1 MKNSNYLKNL
11 YLDIDDSIDLD
22 LNFFNIQN
30 TDKWESDCLYVVKAG
45 GRNVMKYENVDEGL
59 SFQIFSSRMLKD
71 GSVDNFED
79 AQHKTLQLY
88 SLDDANH
95 NSKYASRRKKTRTSH
110 STSVSPIVEELDSK
124 LIPLVR
130 PLPRGVVYEEKV
142 ELEAIARPKHRDMLS
157 SGRKKSSRQTMCDSK
172 HAQYVKNRAFS
183 SKVSKNALVLSSEY
197 EIPELKHLS
206 AFAANALSIANDT
219 EKLYAAIFILNLVLG
234 CKFKDLVDL
243 FNEEKSAL
251 FTKKEDVITVQIDN
265 KLFANDVSQ
274 LMEGSVHE
282 ISFNIPILMHML
294 IVKTKFLIGYDNKTT
309 DELFEGFT
317 QYLKEA
323 SSSFEY
329 EIVLKP
335 NKLYRVMKR
344 YLKEH
349 SSDLLSS
356 CFATGAYSAGEEAKL
371 SYTSVR
377 SKSAIHSQIIT
388 NLWIEL
394 DFDNISRKIMD
405 LNSNPFTSKHIE
417 IPKIS
422 YSGSSKCLKAS
433 ESKQFFK
440 TIESNMNECDM
451 SSDEAFNLATI
462 GVRYAMS
469 LLLGTRSF
477 NNSANFESASF
488 SDSMMMVN
496 EKASTIPA
504 GIRVI
509 PMYSSIASLMQAY
522 YDDFLKHRGLDK
534 NIWLIDDGKPTLYS
548 SKKAY
553 SVLSQMLN
561 INNKAILEQF
571 VKEVPL
577 NTGRHCFTKKAI
589 ELGISTQYISAYMGH
604 YFAGAEQFGI
614 YSSIDVLSYSHA
626 VKYVTSQIAFEHGIK
641 DRLW

>member
-11 YLDIDDSIDLD
+11 YLAVDDSIDLD

-30 TDKWESDCLYVVKAG
+30 TNKWESDSLYVVKAG
-45 GRNVMKYENVDEGL
+45 GRNVMKYENEDEGF

-79 AQHKTLQLY
+79 ALHKMRQFY
-88 SLDDANH
+88 SLDGPNH
-95 NSKYASRRKKTRTSH
+95 NSKYASRRKKTRKNRSI
-110 STSVSPIVEELDSK
+110 SISPIIEELDSK

-130 PLPRGVVYEEKV
+130 PLPRGITSEEKV
-142 ELEAIARPKHRDMLS
+142 ELEAIERPKHRDMSS
-157 SGRKKSSRQTMCDSK
+157 SGRKKSSRQTLCDSN

-206 AFAANALSIANDT
+206 AFAANALSIANDID
-219 EKLYAAIFILNLVLG
+219 KLYAAMFILNLVLG
-234 CKFKDLVDL
+234 CKLKDLIDL
-243 FNEEKSAL
+243 LNEDKTAL

-265 KLFANDVSQ
+265 KLFASDVSK

-294 IVKTKFLIGYDNKTT
+294 LLKTRFLIGYDNKTT
-309 DELFEGFT
+309 DELFDGFT
-317 QYLKEA
+317 KYLKEA

-329 EIVLKP
+329 EIMLKP
-335 NKLYRVMKR
+335 NKLYRVMKQ

-388 NLWIEL
+388 SLWIEL
-394 DFDNISRKIMD
+394 DFDDISRKIMG
-405 LNSNPFTSKHIE
+405 LNSNPFTSKHVE
-417 IPKIS
+417 IPEIS

-440 TIESNMNECDM
+440 IIESNMNEYDM
-451 SSDEAFNLATI
+451 NSDEALNLATI

-469 LLLGTRSF
+469 LLVGTRNF

-488 SDSMMMVN
+488 SESMMLVN
-496 EKASTIPA
+496 EKASTTPA

-509 PMYSSIASLMQAY
+509 PMCSSIASLMAAY
-522 YDDFLKHRGLDK
+522 YEDFLQPRGLDK
-534 NIWLIDDGKPTLYS
+534 NIWLIDDGKPTLFS

-553 SVLSQMLN
+553 SILGKMAN
-561 INNKAILEQF
+561 INNMSILEQF

-589 ELGISTQYISAYMGH
+589 ELGIPTQYISAYMGH

-614 YSSIDVLSYSHA
+614 YSTIDVLSYSHA
-626 VKYVTSQIAFEHGIK
+626 VNSVTSQIAFEHGIK